1 MELDVR
7 YSKHAREQMIERGIS
22 EHEIQEAIKQGI
34 KVSQDGGK
42 ICFVFRYYQVVCKK
56 VSDTYFVITV
66 MLR

>member
-22 EHEIQEAIKQGI
+22 EHEVQEAIKQGT
-34 KVSQDGGK
+34 KVSQGSGK

-56 VSDTYFVITV
+56 VGDTYFVITV